1 MRVYG
6 PQSYPNCRVY
16 AVGRYDPYGD
26 WSCWKGIKFINYLFV
41 EILMKQIKW
50 WALYHVANDDAGG
63 DNQRVFAQCYF
74 WWPSNIQPG
83 E

>member
-1 MRVYG
+1 
-6 PQSYPNCRVY
+6 
-16 AVGRYDPYGD
+16 
-26 WSCWKGIKFINYLFV
+26 
-41 EILMKQIKW
+41 MKQIKW

-74 WWPSNIQPG
+74 WWPSNNQPG